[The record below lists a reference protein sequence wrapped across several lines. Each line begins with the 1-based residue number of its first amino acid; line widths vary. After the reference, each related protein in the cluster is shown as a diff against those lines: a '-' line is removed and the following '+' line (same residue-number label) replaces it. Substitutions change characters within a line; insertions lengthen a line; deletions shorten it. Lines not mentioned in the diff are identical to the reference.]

1 MALHCVRLSSVHVV
15 RQKMSAPISKL
26 EYLKKYMSGA
36 EAQKK
41 DGKVKK
47 KKLKQ
52 VVKAKG

>member
-1 MALHCVRLSSVHVV
+1 
-15 RQKMSAPISKL
+15 MSAPISKL

-41 DGKVKK
+41 DVKVKK

-52 VVKAKG
+52 VLKSKG